1 MINRAD
7 APTGRPAGSLA
18 WAGLS
23 NCYYWIDPLNGI
35 AGVFVS
41 QLLPFADRLVLP
53 RFLAFES
60 AVYRAMK
67 DRRIAA

>member
-1 MINRAD
+1 MDRGKGGC
-7 APTGRPAGSLA
+7 T
-18 WAGLS
+18 
-23 NCYYWIDPLNGI
+23 PLNGI

-60 AVYRAMK
+60 AVYRAMQAWP
-67 DRRIAA
+67 RAAGRTATAPG